1 LTAISEFFFAA
12 HPSVIQLQCIEL
24 IHPNFSG
31 TYRFQ
36 RQAKAGIKVTYEDD
50 SGPFNYGYLPMQ
62 IKTLGATSSLDQQM
76 EITLGDVGTILPSEI
91 ALIAAANGFQTK
103 PTLVYREYRSDE
115 FTIIDDDP
123 VYFGPMFGP
132 FTLEVNALAFN
143 KQGCV
148 FTAKPPQ
155 FNRTRTGELYDV
167 GRFPMLAGFV

>member
-1 LTAISEFFFAA
+1 
-12 HPSVIQLQCIEL
+12 VEL
-24 IHPNFSG
+24 IHPNFSS

-36 RQAKAGIKVTYEDD
+36 RQSKATIKVTYEDD
-50 SGPFNYGYLPMQ
+50 SGPFNYQYLPMQ
-62 IKTLGATSSLDQQM
+62 IKTLGASSSLDQQM
-76 EITLGDVGTILPSEI
+76 EITIGDVGSILPTEI
-91 ALIAAANGFQTK
+91 SLIAAANGFQTK

-115 FTIIDDDP
+115 FTMIDGDP

-143 KQGCV
+143 SQGCV

-155 FNRTRTGELYDV
+155 FNRTRTGEIYDI

>member
-1 LTAISEFFFAA
+1 MSEISEFFFAA
-12 HPSVIQLQCIEL
+12 HPSIISLQCVEL

-31 TYRFQ
+31 TYRFV
-36 RQAKAGIKVTYEDD
+36 RNAVKGIRVTYEDD
-50 SGPFNYGYLPMQ
+50 SGPFNYQYLPMQ

-76 EITLGDVGTILPSEI
+76 EITLGDVGTILSTEI
-91 ALIAAANGFQTK
+91 ALISDANGFQTK
-103 PTLVYREYRSDE
+103 PELVYREYRSDE
-115 FTIIDDDP
+115 FTIIDGDA

-143 KQGCV
+143 KSGCV

-155 FNRTRTGELYDV
+155 FNRTRTGEIYDI

>member
-1 LTAISEFFFAA
+1 
-12 HPSVIQLQCIEL
+12 
-24 IHPNFSG
+24 
-31 TYRFQ
+31 
-36 RQAKAGIKVTYEDD
+36 
-50 SGPFNYGYLPMQ
+50 MQ

-76 EITLGDVGTILPSEI
+76 EITLGDVGTILPTEI
-91 ALIAAANGFQTK
+91 EIIAAANGFQTK

-115 FTIIDDDP
+115 FSIEDGEP

-132 FTLEVNALAFN
+132 FELEINALAFS
-143 KQGCV
+143 KQGTV